1 MKQGEPPAKIFVDD
15 GVGRAG
21 DGFREAKP
29 TGKSPGEGG
38 LPRPKIAPV
47 GKNRPGGDDLPYR
60 RANFSVS
67 SGEFVINSM
76 ILLPYW

>member
-1 MKQGEPPAKIFVDD
+1 MKQREPPAKIFVDD

-29 TGKSPGEGG
+29 TGKSPSEGG

-60 RANFSVS
+60 RADFFRFLRGVCDKFHVN
-67 SGEFVINSM
+67 
-76 ILLPYW
+76 LPY

>member
-1 MKQGEPPAKIFVDD
+1 MKQREPPAKIFVDD

-38 LPRPKIAPV
+38 LPRPKVAPV
-47 GKNRPGGDDLPYR
+47 GKNRPGGDDFPYR
-60 RANFSVS
+60 RADFFRFLRGVCDKFHVN
-67 SGEFVINSM
+67 
-76 ILLPYW
+76 LPY